1 MASIKQLKKDLN
13 NDIGDLIEDVYIWE
27 LSNPDADLSRSEKLI
42 EDSINAFDDII
53 VKINAVSG
61 EKIKSQFKVIEKDKK
76 QVLSDLHKKAEKL

>member
-1 MASIKQLKKDLN
+1 MASVKQLKKDLN

-53 VKINAVSG
+53 IKINTVSG

>member
-27 LSNPDADLSRSEKLI
+27 LSNPDADLSKSEKLI

-53 VKINAVSG
+53 IKINTVSG
-61 EKIKSQFKVIEKDKK
+61 EKIKSQFKAIEKNKK